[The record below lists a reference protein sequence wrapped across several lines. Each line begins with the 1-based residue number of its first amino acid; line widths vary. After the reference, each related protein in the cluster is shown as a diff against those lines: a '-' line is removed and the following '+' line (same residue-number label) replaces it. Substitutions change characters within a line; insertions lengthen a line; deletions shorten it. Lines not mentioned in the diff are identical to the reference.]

1 MRIGK
6 PLEHAQ
12 AAVKT
17 LTISDPI
24 LKYTALGRQLG
35 YAGYLVNDMLIW
47 VSLLPHE
54 YLDINDTGNWGL
66 ERRISTILALPFDA
80 LTPDCLRYYITDPHR

>member
-47 VSLLPHE
+47 VSYSL
-54 YLDINDTGNWGL
+54 YT
-66 ERRISTILALPFDA
+66 
-80 LTPDCLRYYITDPHR
+80 

>member
-12 AAVKT
+12 AAVKA
-17 LTISDPI
+17 LDIADPV
-24 LKYTALGRQLG
+24 LKLTALGRQIG

-47 VSLLPHE
+47 VRPPPLPSATSAE
-54 YLDINDTGNWGL
+54 ENFRAD
-66 ERRISTILALPFDA
+66 RAKA
-80 LTPDCLRYYITDPHR
+80 

>member
-17 LTISDPI
+17 FTISDPI

-47 VSLLPHE
+47 VRLLLLSPSFL
-54 YLDINDTGNWGL
+54 YLL
-66 ERRISTILALPFDA
+66 VFVSPQFRSLPFLPPTNLN
-80 LTPDCLRYYITDPHR
+80 LTRIDSHR

>member
-1 MRIGK
+1 MRVGK

-17 LTISDPI
+17 LEISDPV

-47 VSLLPHE
+47 VRVSLQVYRCPPLILTLASLAITGSHCQGGSLLTYHHCR
-54 YLDINDTGNWGL
+54 D
-66 ERRISTILALPFDA
+66 
-80 LTPDCLRYYITDPHR
+80 